1 MLQTLKI
8 KNVALTNE
16 ATIHFDEKLNIIS
29 GETGA
34 GKSVLLDA
42 LGLVLGNKADKSLI
56 KHGEE
61 FLKVEA
67 TFVNNDNKKII
78 EFFNDNDLEFDD
90 CIIISRKVSIDNKN
104 EIKLNGQN
112 VPLMYLKTLASLLVD
127 VHGQN
132 DNNQIFNKQYGL
144 SVLDNFAK
152 LDFKE
157 LEKIYDDL
165 KSVNIK
171 INNLNLDEE
180 QRNRELE
187 LLNYQIEEI
196 ENAKISENEE
206 NDLKNEL
213 VLIKNAE
220 KISNSLNK
228 LKENHEGSMGIFNLV
243 RKSVLELSNFV
254 SLGQNCQDLL
264 DRYESLEIEI
274 SDIYDEITKRFDM
287 GFSEDRLDEIDNRL
301 DVYKTLHKK
310 YGLLFED
317 IQNFLDSSKSRR
329 DQLLNFEN
337 ELSSLNKQK
346 SEILLKAFE
355 LSLSFTDK
363 RKKQAKEL
371 QEKIVYELKE
381 LCMPHAKVE
390 FSFNEYD
397 KNNFE
402 QHFTKTGADEVEI
415 LFSANLGENVKPLS
429 LVASGGEI
437 SRFMLALKTITS
449 EHDETPTIIFDEL
462 DTGISGEASVST
474 SKKLAKI
481 SRFHQILA
489 VSHQFQICAM
499 ADKNILIKK
508 TEENGKTFSLP
519 IELGGEETVKELCRF
534 LSVDKVTESTILHAR
549 EVKLFCDNY
558 KKAL

>member
-8 KNVALTNE
+8 KNVALTSE

-42 LGLVLGNKADKSLI
+42 LGLVLGNKADKTLI

-67 TFVNNDNKKII
+67 TFVNNDSEKIKR
-78 EFFNDNDLEFDD
+78 FFNDNDLEFDD

-104 EIKLNGQN
+104 EVKLNGQN
-112 VPLMYLKTLASLLVD
+112 VPLMYLKTLASMLVD
-127 VHGQN
+127 IHGQN
-132 DNNQIFNKQYGL
+132 DNNEIFNKQYGL
-144 SVLDNFAK
+144 FVLDNFVEFDFNK
-152 LDFKE
+152 LEEIYACLKE
-157 LEKIYDDL
+157 I
-165 KSVNIK
+165 NAK
-171 INNLNLDEE
+171 INNLNVDEE
-180 QRNRELE
+180 QRNREID

-196 ENAKISENEE
+196 ENANISENEE

-213 VLIKNAE
+213 ILIKNAE
-220 KISNSLNK
+220 KISISLNK
-228 LKENHEGSMGIFNLV
+228 LKENHEGSIGIFNLI
-243 RKSVLELSNFV
+243 RKSVLELSNIV

-264 DRYESLEIEI
+264 DRYESLEIEL
-274 SDIYDEITKRFDM
+274 SDIYDEITKRFDL
-287 GFSEDRLDEIDNRL
+287 GFSEDRLEEIDNRL

-310 YGLLFED
+310 YGLFFED
-317 IQNFLDSSKSRR
+317 IQNFLNSSKARR

-337 ELSSLNKQK
+337 ELNLLNKQK
-346 SEILLKAFE
+346 SNILSTAFE
-355 LSLSFTDK
+355 FSTTLTDK
-363 RKKQAKEL
+363 RKQQAKIL
-371 QEKIVYELKE
+371 QEKLVCELKE
-381 LCMPHAKVE
+381 LCMPNAKVE

-397 KNNFE
+397 KDNFE
-402 QHFTKTGADEVEI
+402 QHFTKNGADQVEI
-415 LFSANLGENVKPLS
+415 MFSANLGENVKPLS

-449 EHDETPTIIFDEL
+449 ENDETPTIIFDEL

-474 SKKLAKI
+474 SKKLAKM
-481 SRFHQILA
+481 SRYHQILA

-508 TEENGKTFSLP
+508 TEENGKTLSMP

-534 LSVDKVTESTILHAR
+534 LSVDKVTESTILHAK

-558 KKAL
+558 KKNL